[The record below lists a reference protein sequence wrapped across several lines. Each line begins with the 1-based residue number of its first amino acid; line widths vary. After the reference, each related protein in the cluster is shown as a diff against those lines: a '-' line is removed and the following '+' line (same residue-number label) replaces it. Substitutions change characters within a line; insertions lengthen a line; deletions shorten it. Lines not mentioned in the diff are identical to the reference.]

1 MLQFI
6 NSKLG
11 ELEELRRVQE
21 RSLEQQIADLRR
33 ETQMIQH
40 EQKRQRTSL
49 YVSLGSIFCVV
60 AVSVAF
66 ILR

>member
-1 MLQFI
+1 M
-6 NSKLG
+6 
-11 ELEELRRVQE
+11 QE

-60 AVSVAF
+60 VVSVAF